1 MTIYI
6 PVLWICVALNCEF
19 MQSSVYFKNE
29 TQCQQSILDQKAYM
43 TKISQGT
50 ITQLEG
56 TCISMKIKEE
66 RWI

>member
-6 PVLWICVALNCEF
+6 PVLWVCVALNCQF
-19 MQSSVYFKNE
+19 MQSTAYFK
-29 TQCQQSILDQKAYM
+29 TQQECEKSIEAQKTHM
-43 TKISQGT
+43 TDLSKGK